1 MPGLVTLGSA
11 PYNPYNTAFGEFA
24 MRGFEMAQKEMART
38 DDLAQRSFENVL
50 KVSAMASQ
58 SLQANAEMRL
68 KNKEQERLTEAM
80 HIQERNQNRQ
90 MDIAESAQAIDQQKW
105 SDLAPSRAAALEVS
119 AAQVAATKASV
130 AASEYQLGRSKR
142 MDAELDPIA
151 IAEAKRKAEVGA
163 QEDSLDVSL
172 KAMDVVHRSFTATQ
186 AKLDSELATL
196 QKNESLAKAQYENI
210 PEVREAAGL
219 KGTVAELK
227 DMGDMLHKMSTGA
240 RPFTEDPAQGAPK
253 KDTGG
258 FLLDEDNP
266 TKSPILTPKQAAEV
280 TYLQGNV
287 LSAMAG
293 AARLGEL
300 LRESAA
306 SYKDGKPQ
314 KDLSAKIAAE
324 REALENARATLR
336 DGLAA
341 FSPLNKDFDQAHAG
355 PWTAEQLRA
364 ARTGTDG
371 SAPPPAL
378 GDILNGLHPGD

>member
-1 MPGLVTLGSA
+1 
-11 PYNPYNTAFGEFA
+11 
-24 MRGFEMAQKEMART
+24 
-38 DDLAQRSFENVL
+38 
-50 KVSAMASQ
+50 
-58 SLQANAEMRL
+58 
-68 KNKEQERLTEAM
+68 
-80 HIQERNQNRQ
+80 
-90 MDIAESAQAIDQQKW
+90 
-105 SDLAPSRAAALEVS
+105 
-119 AAQVAATKASV
+119 
-130 AASEYQLGRSKR
+130 
-142 MDAELDPIA
+142 
-151 IAEAKRKAEVGA
+151 
-163 QEDSLDVSL
+163 
-172 KAMDVVHRSFTATQ
+172 
-186 AKLDSELATL
+186 
-196 QKNESLAKAQYENI
+196 
-210 PEVREAAGL
+210 
-219 KGTVAELK
+219 
-227 DMGDMLHKMSTGA
+227 MGDMLHKMSTGA

-341 FSPLNKDFDQAHAG
+341 FSPLNKDFDQAHA
-355 PWTAEQLRA
+355 
-364 ARTGTDG
+364 RTGTDG